1 MKKMYDVTVREVRER
16 SVKIPA
22 LSGEEAKRIVKESCH
37 LHGFTTSAD
46 DVKSV
51 SYEAVEQLPETVF
64 EVEIKKVYT
73 IKKSIAAYTK
83 EQAVERAEIFY
94 EDRDFDGEFDD
105 STLEVL
111 FEAKEQKIKEKEP
124 ER

>member
-16 SVKIPA
+16 NVRIPA
-22 LSGEEAKRIVKESCH
+22 SSGEEAKRIVREGCH
-37 LHGFTTSAD
+37 LHGLATSTD
-46 DVKSV
+46 DVKSI
-51 SYEAVEQLPETVF
+51 SFEAEEKLPETVF
-64 EVEIKKVYT
+64 EVEIKEVYT

-94 EDRDFDGEFDD
+94 EDGAFTGEFDD

-111 FEAKEQKIKEKEP
+111 FEAKEEKIKEKEP